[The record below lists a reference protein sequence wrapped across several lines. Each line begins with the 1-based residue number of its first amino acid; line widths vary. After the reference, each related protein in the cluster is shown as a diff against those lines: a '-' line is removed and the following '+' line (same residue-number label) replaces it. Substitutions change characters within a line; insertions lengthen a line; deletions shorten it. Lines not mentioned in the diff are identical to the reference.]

1 MAITKTTEPDK
12 IEVVG
17 PYRAVQVRVCDIF
30 SEDGTEISRAD
41 YHRHIVECQQPD
53 GSGGWEDTD
62 VSGEYEE
69 VRQVC
74 ESGIWTE
81 AVKEA
86 YREYMDGQ
94 DEDDGA

>member
-1 MAITKTTEPDK
+1 MAITKTTVPDK

-17 PYRAVQVRVCDIF
+17 PWRSVQVRTCDIF
-30 SEDGTEISRAD
+30 WEDGTEISRAD

-62 VSGEYEE
+62 VSGQYEE
-69 VRQVC
+69 VQQIC

-81 AVKEA
+81 AIKEA
-86 YREYMDGQ
+86 YRDSH
-94 DEDDGA
+94 DA